1 MNLLDILPV
10 RCYIGM
16 NNKEGEAVNL
26 SHLYYFRKLAEL
38 QHYTRAAEALHITQ
52 PTLSAAVASLE
63 QELGVSLFQKDGR
76 NMRLTKYG
84 REFSEYVRRAL
95 DELDRGI
102 AVMTEYGD
110 KKKGVVH
117 IGTIFTI
124 EGDFLPRT
132 IIGCQKQTQSNT
144 QFVVHQGL
152 TSDIA
157 ARVKSGEYDVGFCS
171 YLPDEP
177 SLTFL
182 PVVAQSY
189 VAAVHVS
196 HPLAALNE
204 IDTSALAGQ
213 PIISYN
219 IATQVGREVHALL
232 SAHDVTAR
240 QIFDSELF
248 LSSLL
253 HENPDAVA
261 VVLSTQQ
268 VLHDPDIHCL
278 RLRGEERNCHFI
290 CMTYDPNAYR
300 TPAASR
306 FLEYAGGRAELT
318 ERQQA
323 LFCAL
328 ARKKKEPD

>member
-1 MNLLDILPV
+1 M
-10 RCYIGM
+10 
-16 NNKEGEAVNL
+16 
-26 SHLYYFRKLAEL
+26 
-38 QHYTRAAEALHITQ
+38 
-52 PTLSAAVASLE
+52 
-63 QELGVSLFQKDGR
+63 
-76 NMRLTKYG
+76 
-84 REFSEYVRRAL
+84 
-95 DELDRGI
+95 
-102 AVMTEYGD
+102 
-110 KKKGVVH
+110 
-117 IGTIFTI
+117 
-124 EGDFLPRT
+124 
-132 IIGCQKQTQSNT
+132 
-144 QFVVHQGL
+144 
-152 TSDIA
+152 
-157 ARVKSGEYDVGFCS
+157 
-171 YLPDEP
+171 
-177 SLTFL
+177 
-182 PVVAQSY
+182 
-189 VAAVHVS
+189 AAVHVS

-204 IDTSALAGQ
+204 IDISALAGQ

-290 CMTYDPNAYR
+290 CMTYDP
-300 TPAASR
+300 ASR